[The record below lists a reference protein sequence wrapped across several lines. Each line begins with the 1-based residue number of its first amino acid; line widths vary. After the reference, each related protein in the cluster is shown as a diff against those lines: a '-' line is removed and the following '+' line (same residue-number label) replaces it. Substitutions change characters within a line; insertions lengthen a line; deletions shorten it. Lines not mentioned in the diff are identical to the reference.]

1 MSKKLSSIELN
12 VLSNVIVSKVNEE
25 KYEKIKGK
33 IESDSD
39 FLRIKEILEEKRKL
53 NDKIMELGNEHN
65 RLANM
70 LRDNYGV
77 NVFTD
82 YNSGNV
88 SKLKVDFSRTDYN
101 KIYNDLVIMNIG
113 KNIDIESVINS
124 IMEKYVG

>member
-1 MSKKLSSIELN
+1 MSKKLSSNELI

-25 KYEKIKGK
+25 KYEKLKGK

-82 YNSGNV
+82 YSNNKGN
-88 SKLKVDFSRTDYN
+88 LKVDFSRTDYN